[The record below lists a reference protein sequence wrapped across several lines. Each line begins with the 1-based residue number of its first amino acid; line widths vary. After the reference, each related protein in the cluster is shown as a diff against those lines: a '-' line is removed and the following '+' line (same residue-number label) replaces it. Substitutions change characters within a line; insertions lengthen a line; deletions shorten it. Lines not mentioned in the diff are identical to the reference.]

1 MTICLIK
8 EHYPRLLCDRF
19 QVAYAIVVAISH
31 LLFLLKTHF
40 IIFQG
45 NGILLMSKLNYT
57 RST

>member
-45 NGILLMSKLNYT
+45 NGILLMSKLN
-57 RST
+57 